1 MFKES
6 HRHYRMVC
14 KTKPAVWVLAD
25 DRPGNNSQSI
35 GLAEALGWRYEVKPF
50 QFCRFARFLARLP
63 NWFLG
68 VSRFDIRAGS
78 PPAIF
83 PLWPD
88 LVTATGRRLATIARW
103 IRKLS
108 GRHTRVVHLGRR
120 GAHNPAISIW

>member
-6 HRHYRMVC
+6 HRLHRMVC
-14 KTKPAVWVLAD
+14 KAKPAVWVLAD

-50 QFCRFARFLARLP
+50 QFYRFARFLARLP

-68 VSRFDIRAGS
+68 VSCFDIRAGS
-78 PPAIF
+78 SPAIF
-83 PLWPD
+83 PPWPD
-88 LVTATGRRLATIARW
+88 LVTATGRHLTTIARW

-108 GRHTRVVHLGRR
+108 GGHTRVVHLGRR
-120 GAHNPAISIW
+120 DAHNPVISTW

>member
-6 HRHYRMVC
+6 HRLHRMVC
-14 KTKPAVWVLAD
+14 KAKPAVWVLAD

-50 QFCRFARFLARLP
+50 QFCRFARLP
-63 NWFLG
+63 NRFLG

-78 PPAIF
+78 PPASF

>member
-1 MFKES
+1 MCKES
-6 HRHYRMVC
+6 HRHYRIVC
-14 KTKPAVWVLAD
+14 KTMPAVWVLAG

-50 QFCRFARFLARLP
+50 QFNRFARFLARLP

-78 PPAIF
+78 SPVIF

-88 LVTATGRRLATIARW
+88 LVTATGRRLATITRW
-103 IRKLS
+103 IRQLS

-120 GAHNPAISIW
+120 GAHDPAISIW

>member
-6 HRHYRMVC
+6 HRLHRMVC
-14 KTKPAVWVLAD
+14 KAKPAVWVLAD

-50 QFCRFARFLARLP
+50 QFYRFARFLARLT

-78 PPAIF
+78 FPAIF
-83 PLWPD
+83 PPWPD
-88 LVTATGRRLATIARW
+88 LVTATGRHLATLARW

-108 GRHTRVVHLGRR
+108 GGHTRVVHLGRR
-120 GAHNPAISIW
+120 DAHNPAISTW